1 MIIWHRGQVGQTAG
15 SWAPPQAHGGG
26 IFEDG
31 ANEPALSMLPEG
43 KSYSLILTWKG
54 PWTRAGVTDT
64 VGSMFKKCFV
74 DGGLFRE
81 FPEFAL
87 TCLPCTTLPWLHL
100 SYQHQLTYHT
110 VVLCETPPPENVMG
124 ETSLFLL
131 LPPDT
136 LLLPEGC
143 LHRT

>member
-87 TCLPCTTLPWLHL
+87 TCLPCTTLHPGYTCLINTNLLITLLCCVRLHL
-100 SYQHQLTYHT
+100 RR
-110 VVLCETPPPENVMG
+110 M
-124 ETSLFLL
+124 
-131 LPPDT
+131 
-136 LLLPEGC
+136 
-143 LHRT
+143 